1 MADHYRAADLVVHP
15 SLIEGLPNVLL
26 EAAACGTP
34 TVARD
39 VGDSG
44 RAASTTFE
52 SDSELPALLTEAHD
66 PVALGEQFAP
76 DTLRQ
81 QYAGALIKT
90 AENQ

>member
-1 MADHYRAADLVVHP
+1 VHP

-34 TVARD
+34 TVARA

-52 SDSELPALLTEAHD
+52 TDSELPALLTEAHD
-66 PVALGEQFAP
+66 PVALGEEFAP

-81 QYAGALIKT
+81 QYAGALINT
-90 AENQ
+90 AESQ